1 MEKILVMVARILF
14 LGIFILPY
22 AVQTHI
28 EKKEGNERDPIE
40 DRHALTP
47 GAKVLAFLAILLA
60 LTLDGLAVYASP
72 DKRRIYFGLA
82 MLLNVLILIGVVQ
95 NAITDYE
102 ISTGKL
108 KTLAQM
114 VEDEKK
120 QKEDDI
126 TKNDE

>member
-60 LTLDGLAVYASP
+60 LTLDGLVVYASP

-82 MLLNVLILIGVVQ
+82 MRNYRLRNKYWKAKNVSANGRR
-95 NAITDYE
+95 
-102 ISTGKL
+102 
-108 KTLAQM
+108 
-114 VEDEKK
+114 
-120 QKEDDI
+120 
-126 TKNDE
+126 

>member
-28 EKKEGNERDPIE
+28 EKKERDPIE